1 MSPADLEKI
10 MKGLKYPDSPN
21 TLLDFKTNDDSGVYK
36 ISNEVAIVQTVDFV
50 TPVVND
56 PYKFGQ
62 IAAANSMSDVF
73 AMGARVHTALNIVA
87 YDSCNVTKEMLHEI
101 LRGGLDKVREA
112 GGVILG
118 GHTIEDLEMKYG
130 LSVTGLAH
138 PDKFVRNN
146 TIQPGDK
153 IILTKP
159 IGLGV
164 ITTGIK
170 ADMTPQSAID
180 KATFHMS
187 FLNKKA
193 SEIAVEIGVNAMTD
207 VTGFGLLG
215 HLFEMTNDSAS
226 VHLEFNSIPII
237 EEAFEL
243 AEIGLFP
250 GGSYRNEK
258 YYKPNVI
265 LDRKDCTQ
273 DQLMLLYDAQTSGG
287 LMISVSGEKANKL
300 LDKLKLAGLEWCSI
314 IGEVFDGKGR
324 KIIIG

>member
-1 MSPADLEKI
+1 
-10 MKGLKYPDSPN
+10 MKGLKFPHTPN
-21 TLLDFKTNDDSGVYK
+21 TLVAFDTSDDAGAYQ
-36 ISNEVAIVQTVDFV
+36 ISNDIAIIQTVDFI
-50 TPVVND
+50 TPVLND

-62 IAAANSMSDVF
+62 IAAANSLSDVF
-73 AMGARVHTALNIVA
+73 AMGAKVCTALNIVA
-87 YDSCNVTKEMLHEI
+87 YDSCHITKEMLNEI
-101 LRGGLDKVREA
+101 LRGGLDKVIEA
-112 GGVILG
+112 GGVVLG

-130 LSVTGLAH
+130 LSVTGIVH
-138 PDKFVRNN
+138 PDKIVRNN

-159 IGLGV
+159 IGMGV

-170 ADMTPQSAID
+170 ADMAPQSAID
-180 KATFHMS
+180 KVAFHMS
-187 FLNKKA
+187 YLNKIA
-193 SEIAVEIGVNAMTD
+193 SEIAMEIGVNAMTD

-215 HLFEMTNDSAS
+215 HLFEMTNEKVS
-226 VHLEFNSIPII
+226 VHLDYDSIPII

-243 AEIGLFP
+243 AETGLFP

-287 LMISVSGEKANKL
+287 LMISIPGEKADKL
-300 LDKLKLAGLEWCSI
+300 LDKLKLAGLEWCCI
-314 IGEVFDGKGR
+314 IGEVSDSKER
-324 KIIIG
+324 NIIIG

>member
-1 MSPADLEKI
+1 
-10 MKGLKYPDSPN
+10 MKGLKYPHNP
-21 TLLDFKTNDDSGVYK
+21 KTIVAFDTSDDAGAYQ
-36 ISNEVAIVQTVDFV
+36 ISDEIVIIQTVDFI

-62 IAAANSMSDVF
+62 IAAANSLSDVF

-87 YDSCNVTKEMLHEI
+87 YDSCNITKEMLHEM
-101 LRGGLDKVREA
+101 LRGGLDKVKEA

-130 LSVTGLAH
+130 LSVTGIVH
-138 PDKFVRNN
+138 PDKILRNN

-159 IGLGV
+159 LGLGV

-170 ADMTPQSAID
+170 ADMTPQSAIEE
-180 KATFHMS
+180 ATFQMS
-187 FLNKKA
+187 FLNKTA

-215 HLFEMTNDSAS
+215 HLYEMTNDTVS
-226 VHLEFNSIPII
+226 VHLELNSIPII

-243 AEIGLFP
+243 AETGLFP
-250 GGSYRNEK
+250 GGSFRNER
-258 YYKPNVI
+258 YFKPHVS
-265 LDRKDCTQ
+265 LKCKSYTQ
-273 DQLMLLYDAQTSGG
+273 HHLMLLYDAQTSGG
-287 LMISVSGEKANKL
+287 LLISVPGDKADKL
-300 LDKLKLAGLEWCSI
+300 LDKLKLAGLEWSSI
-314 IGEVFDGKGR
+314 IGEVSDGKGR